1 MKKKVLS
8 LGIITILV
16 MMLVLLTGCGN
27 TENTSSNTD
36 NSKSNKEESIK
47 DSSIYGTWVDE
58 NEKNS
63 SMDNV
68 WVFDENE
75 VYWSNN
81 WYESYGTY
89 TIKPNN
95 KIQITLN
102 KNGDFDGR
110 NTEYTY
116 TVSDGKMSLIPDD
129 DSAKYDNLVKK
140 DTIKLDWHI
149 YKGSG
154 SDMDTHKI
162 EINTDGTC
170 HVKVSNEKYN
180 IDSDGTYTYTPKGKK
195 IEITLNSGEVL
206 NCVMDSFGINWTDE
220 NYLFYE

>member
-1 MKKKVLS
+1 MKKKILS

-16 MMLVLLTGCGN
+16 MMLVLLTGCGD
-27 TENTSSNTD
+27 TENSSSNTD

-47 DSSIYGTWVDE
+47 DASIYGTWVDE

-63 SMDNV
+63 SMDIV

-75 VYWSNN
+75 VYWSNR

-129 DSAKYDNLVKK
+129 DSVKYDNLVKK
-140 DTIKLDWHI
+140 DEIILDSGTYDSSGFDWESHNIK
-149 YKGSG
+149 
-154 SDMDTHKI
+154 
-162 EINTDGTC
+162 INGDGTC
-170 HVKVSNEKYN
+170 HVTFLDEKYN

-195 IEITLNSGEVL
+195 IEITLDSGEVL
-206 NCVMDSFGINWTDE
+206 NCVKDSHGIRWTDE
-220 NYLFYE
+220 NYLFYD

>member
-1 MKKKVLS
+1 MKKKILS
-8 LGIITILV
+8 IGIIAILV
-16 MMLVLLTGCGN
+16 IMLVLLTGCGN
-27 TENTSSNTD
+27 TENSSSSTD
-36 NSKSNKEESIK
+36 NNKEESIK
-47 DSSIYGTWVDE
+47 DASIYGTWVDE
-58 NEKNS
+58 DEEYS
-63 SMDNV
+63 SMDIV

-75 VYWSNN
+75 VYWSNR

-129 DSAKYDNLVKK
+129 DSVKYDNLVKK
-140 DTIKLDWHI
+140 DEIILDSQLYH
-149 YKGSG
+149 GSG
-154 SDMDTHKI
+154 NDAHTHEIHINSD
-162 EINTDGTC
+162 GSC
-170 HVKVSNEKYN
+170 HVKISDGKYN

-195 IEITLNSGEVL
+195 IEITLDSGEVL
-206 NCVMDSFGINWTDE
+206 NCVKESSVIKWTDE
-220 NYLFYE
+220 NYVFYK